1 MLTYAG
7 SAVRSGEQG
16 YGIRQ
21 THGWF
26 RPSALHAPL

>member
-1 MLTYAG
+1 MLAYAQDTN
-7 SAVRSGEQG
+7 SSGEQG

-26 RPSALHAPL
+26 RPSALHAPR